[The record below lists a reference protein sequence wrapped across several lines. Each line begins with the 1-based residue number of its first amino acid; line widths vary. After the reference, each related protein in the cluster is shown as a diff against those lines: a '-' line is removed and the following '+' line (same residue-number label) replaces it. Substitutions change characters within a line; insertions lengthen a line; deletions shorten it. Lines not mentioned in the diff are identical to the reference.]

1 MIIQR
6 DMVFI
11 KTITFDKPPNEEV
24 YNLHLLKDLDFNMIK
39 IPKYKFSCWKNVL
52 TIQMEYIKGEQ
63 VTPATAPQF
72 KNIVLR
78 DLVNSPNPISAAGYA
93 PSNFIFNNEGLY
105 FVDLEDMREIS
116 KEDRMKKFLKEP
128 KNGWIK

>member
-1 MIIQR
+1 MTTRIDKFTHSFQAFM
-6 DMVFI
+6 DSFDP
-11 KTITFDKPPNEEV
+11 TIEKWDFVKDHPSNTGNYHTFT
-24 YNLHLLKDLDFNMIK
+24 
-39 IPKYKFSCWKNVL
+39 L
-52 TIQMEYIKGEQ
+52 TMHMEYIKGEQ
-63 VTPATAPQF
+63 ITPATAPQF

>member
-52 TIQMEYIKGEQ
+52 TIHMEYIKGEQ
-63 VTPATAPQF
+63 ITPATAPQF

-105 FVDLEDMREIS
+105 FSNILLTSLSENS
-116 KEDRMKKFLKEP
+116 GP
-128 KNGWIK
+128 K